1 MKKMKR
7 VVVVVTTALLSV
19 MPASA
24 QNSVGRLGVFN
35 HLDAAVTMGTTGLGV
50 DLSAP
55 VGDYVALRTGFAF
68 MPRFEYK
75 MTFGIQVGDFAE
87 RKYDAAGNRVETKFD
102 RMAGLLKDI
111 TGYDVDD
118 EVDMIGKPSFY
129 NFKLMVD
136 VFPFKGNK
144 HWHVTAG
151 CYWGPSKIA
160 DAFNTTEDMPSLMAV
175 ALYNNIYDKLKN
187 GDPIVTYQGTE
198 VKIENEAIK
207 KRILN
212 YGRMGMHLGDWK
224 YNMVATHDQGD
235 GKYTPSWFPDDVV
248 SEEDIV
254 YRKGTPYMMEPDKD
268 LMAKASMKVKRFRP
282 YVGVGYGGRLFK
294 NDSRYQV
301 SFDCGVMFW
310 GGAPKLVTH
319 DGTDL
324 MYDVENIGGQV
335 GDYVDIARKM
345 KAYPVLNLRIV
356 RSLF

>member
-1 MKKMKR
+1 MR
-7 VVVVVTTALLSV
+7 RLVVVVMTAMLSM
-19 MPASA
+19 MPAIA
-24 QNSVGRLGVFN
+24 QQGVGKQGVFN

-68 MPRFEYK
+68 MPKFEYK
-75 MTFGIQVGDFAE
+75 MTFGIQVGEYAE
-87 RKYDAAGNRVETKFD
+87 SKYDIAGNRVETKFD

-111 TGYDVDD
+111 TGYEVKD

-136 VFPFKGNK
+136 VFPFKKNK

-160 DAFNTTEDMPSLMAV
+160 DAYNTTDAMPSLMAV
-175 ALYNNIYDKLKN
+175 SIYNNIYDKLKR
-187 GDPIVTYQGTE
+187 GEALVTYQGTE
-198 VKIENEAIK
+198 VNIDDDAIK
-207 KRILN
+207 RRILS

-224 YNMVATHDQGD
+224 YNMVATHDQGN
-235 GKYTPSWFPDDVV
+235 GKYTPSWMPDDVV
-248 SEEDIV
+248 AEEDIV
-254 YRKGTPYMMEPDKD
+254 YREGTPYMMEPGED
-268 LMAKASMKVKRFRP
+268 LMVRATMKVNRFRP
-282 YVGVGYGGRLFK
+282 YVGIGYGGRLFK

-310 GGAPKLVTH
+310 GGAPQMKTH
-319 DGTDL
+319 EGTDL
-324 MYDVENIGGQV
+324 MYDVENIGGKV
-335 GDYVDIARKM
+335 GDYVDLASKM
-345 KAYPVLNLRIV
+345 KAFPVLNLRIA